1 MLVAPPRGDPMKTHT
16 LPDWR
21 TKKSQSSFE
30 LFLYAL
36 LCLGVAACGGDD
48 SVGVNE
54 NENENENEVVDP
66 CQATSPISMGQ
77 SIGGQLNANDC
88 VQPDGAYSDRWS
100 LSLSGQTDVRI
111 DLTSSAF
118 DAALE
123 LQDILGNVI
132 AQNDDLGA
140 SLNSRIIQTLQA
152 RSYIILAR
160 SLGSGRTGSYRL
172 SVSEAPD
179 CSPVGVLQLGQ
190 TVTGALAADDCLF
203 EFGGNVDNWS
213 LSLTSTQKLRIDL
226 KSSDFDEIVLVRD
239 PQGNIIIGA
248 FGGGPTDHARLE
260 TELSAGEWIIS
271 VTSPFETA
279 RGSTT

>member
-1 MLVAPPRGDPMKTHT
+1 MKTRT

-21 TKKSQSSFE
+21 TKKSRSSFE

-36 LCLGVAACGGDD
+36 LCLGVAACGSDH
-48 SVGVNE
+48 SIGVDE
-54 NENENENEVVDP
+54 NETENEVIDP

-118 DAALE
+118 DAILE

-132 AQNDDLGA
+132 AQNDDVGA

-152 RSYIILAR
+152 HSLHHPRAQPRIGAYRQLPAQRERGPGLLAGRSAATGTNR
-160 SLGSGRTGSYRL
+160 NGSLGR
-172 SVSEAPD
+172 
-179 CSPVGVLQLGQ
+179 
-190 TVTGALAADDCLF
+190 
-203 EFGGNVDNWS
+203 
-213 LSLTSTQKLRIDL
+213 
-226 KSSDFDEIVLVRD
+226 
-239 PQGNIIIGA
+239 
-248 FGGGPTDHARLE
+248 
-260 TELSAGEWIIS
+260 
-271 VTSPFETA
+271 
-279 RGSTT
+279 

>member
-1 MLVAPPRGDPMKTHT
+1 MKTRT

-21 TKKSQSSFE
+21 TKKSRSSFE

-36 LCLGVAACGGDD
+36 LCLGVAACGSDD
-48 SVGVNE
+48 SIGVDE
-54 NENENENEVVDP
+54 NETENEVIDP
-66 CQATSPISMGQ
+66 CQVTSPISMGQ

-111 DLTSSAF
+111 DLTTSAF
-118 DAALE
+118 DAVLE

-132 AQNDDLGA
+132 AQNDDVGA

-203 EFGGNVDNWS
+203 EFGG
-213 LSLTSTQKLRIDL
+213 
-226 KSSDFDEIVLVRD
+226 VR
-239 PQGNIIIGA
+239 
-248 FGGGPTDHARLE
+248 
-260 TELSAGEWIIS
+260 
-271 VTSPFETA
+271 
-279 RGSTT
+279 